1 MNRDITI
8 QLDTPLQRGNQTL
21 TEITLRKPN
30 AGELI
35 GISLAAMLQIDVET
49 QATLLPRISTPTLTR
64 PDVLRMDPADL
75 LQLGLVVAAF
85 LTPKPR
91 DAAAPAPAQAET
103 TS

>member
-49 QATLLPRISTPTLTR
+49 QATSSRASARRRLHGPMCSAWIRPISCSS
-64 PDVLRMDPADL
+64 
-75 LQLGLVVAAF
+75 GW
-85 LTPKPR
+85 
-91 DAAAPAPAQAET
+91 
-103 TS
+103 S